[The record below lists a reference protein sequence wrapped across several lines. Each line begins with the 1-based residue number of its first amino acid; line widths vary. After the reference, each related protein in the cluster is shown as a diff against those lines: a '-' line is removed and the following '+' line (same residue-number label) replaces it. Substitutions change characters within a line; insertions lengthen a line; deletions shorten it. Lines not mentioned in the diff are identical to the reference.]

1 MTLMSKLAALA
12 LSAAAMLNVHATP
25 VVVNAQSAA
34 HYRQAAATSTI
45 ATMSAPAQA
54 RTVAS
59 SASRAPAPSPVPEPI
74 HYKLMLLGLGL
85 VLLFGRRGAGRQKPW
100 TKN

>member
-12 LSAAAMLNVHATP
+12 LSAAAMLDVHATP

-34 HYRQAAATSTI
+34 QYRQAATTSTI
-45 ATMSAPAQA
+45 SAPAQTRA
-54 RTVAS
+54 MA
-59 SASRAPAPSPVPEPI
+59 RAPAPSSVPEPI

-85 VLLFGRRGAGRQKPW
+85 VLLFGRRGASRQKPW